1 MNMNQDPKPRP
12 SERNRNEDSVSKV
25 FDPHR
30 WLMEFE
36 QEKTLKKGSH
46 GGPQKR
52 RSNDEVMLWNL
63 VSSVVDLLFVSL
75 MLVSFMWGVGQLLQ
89 VSVKGAVMNLW
100 QISQGG
106 TLGLFLSFFW
116 VYYVATPA
124 IFVYTPGQWACQ
136 ITRTPKTLTFRWLVR
151 SSLRLLALLMTGFV
165 LLPLFSWA
173 SGQDLE
179 GQLTGVKLVTK

>member
-1 MNMNQDPKPRP
+1 MNMNQDPKPQRDRDGQVDP
-12 SERNRNEDSVSKV
+12 VSKV

-30 WLMEFE
+30 WLLDFE
-36 QEKTLKKGSH
+36 QEKPLKKASP

-52 RSNDEVMLWNL
+52 RSKDEVMLWNL

-75 MLVSFMWGVGQLLQ
+75 MLVTFMWAVGQLLH
-89 VSVKGAVMNLW
+89 VSIKGAVLNLW

-106 TLGLFLSFFW
+106 TLALVLSFFW

-124 IFVYTPGQWACQ
+124 LLVYTPGQWACQ
-136 ITRTPKTLTFRWLVR
+136 ITRTPEVLTFRWIVR
-151 SSLRLLALLMTGFV
+151 STLRLLAMFMTGFV

-179 GQLTGVKLVTK
+179 GQLTGLKIYTK

>member
-12 SERNRNEDSVSKV
+12 SERGRSEDSVSKV

-36 QEKTLKKGSH
+36 QDKPLKKGSH

-52 RSNDEVMLWNL
+52 RSNDEMMLWNL

-124 IFVYTPGQWACQ
+124 ILVYTPGQWACQ
-136 ITRTPKTLTFRWLVR
+136 ITRTPKVLTFRWLVR
-151 SSLRLLALLMTGFV
+151 STLRLLALLMTGFV

-179 GQLTGVKLVTK
+179 GQLTGVKIVTK